1 MKKKTDLS
9 TYLLLLPGAGFI
21 FFFLSAAVV
30 MTVLQSLGFFS
41 ITQESGFSLEHWKNF
56 FDQQVVD
63 SLFFSLKIG
72 FGSAFGTL
80 LLSYPLALFM
90 RKRFFGRKT
99 LSSILKIPL
108 FIPALVAAFLII
120 NVIAYH
126 GIVNEMLVGL
136 GIIKEPLRMLRD
148 KWGINVFIIQIWKN
162 LPFQLLIIASALETI
177 RTDIEDAAKNLGA
190 NSFAVIRYI
199 IIPLSMP
206 GILVAVI
213 LVFIM
218 TFGDYAITKSAGPI
232 YPVSLSVRMHTTAV
246 MFQEWNRSA
255 CIGVLI
261 IVVAFVFV
269 ALYSKVAQIIQRT
282 Q

>member
-1 MKKKTDLS
+1 MKKKTRLS

-21 FFFLSAAVV
+21 FFFLSAAVI
-30 MTVLQSLGFFS
+30 MTVLQSVGFFS
-41 ITQESGFSLEHWKNF
+41 ITQTSGFSLVYWKNL
-56 FDQQVVD
+56 FDQQVID
-63 SLFFSLKIG
+63 SLLFSLKVG
-72 FGSAFGTL
+72 LSSAFGTL
-80 LLSYPLALFM
+80 LFSYPLALFM
-90 RKRFFGRKT
+90 RKTFFGRKA

-126 GIVNEMLVGL
+126 GIFNEILVGL

-148 KWGINVFIIQIWKN
+148 KWGINVLFIQIWKN

-177 RTDIEDAAKNLGA
+177 RTDIEDAARNLGA
-190 NSFAVIRYI
+190 NYFAVVRHI

-232 YPVSLSVRMHTTAV
+232 YPTSLSVRMHTTAI

-261 IVVAFVFV
+261 IVVALVFV
-269 ALYSKVAQIIQRT
+269 SLYSKVARIIQRT
-282 Q
+282 K